1 MAEKVRSILADKGS
15 AIWSV
20 PPEATV
26 YEALILMAEKDV
38 GALPVISGGMLS
50 GIFSE
55 RDYARKVALM
65 GRSSKEMKI
74 AEIMTGDV
82 VTITPDHTVEEC
94 MRIVTEYRI
103 RHLPVI
109 EGDRLVGIIS
119 IGDLV
124 NAIISAQAATI
135 EHLSNYIS
143 GNYPS

>member
-1 MAEKVRSILADKGS
+1 MAEKVRSILNTKGS

-20 PPEATV
+20 APEATV
-26 YEALILMAEKDV
+26 FEALTLLAEKDV
-38 GALPVISGGMLS
+38 GALPVMALGKLA

-65 GRSSKEMKI
+65 GRSSKELKVS
-74 AEIMTGDV
+74 EIMTGDV
-82 VTITPDHTVEEC
+82 ITITPDHTVDEC
-94 MRIVTEYRI
+94 MRIVTDRRI

-124 NAIISAQAATI
+124 SAIISAQAATI

-143 GNYPS
+143 GSYPS

>member
-1 MAEKVRSILADKGS
+1 MSEKVRSVLADKGS

-20 PPEATV
+20 PPDATV

-38 GALPVISGGMLS
+38 GALPVIAGGMLA

-74 AEIMTGDV
+74 TEIMTGDV
-82 VTITPDHTVEEC
+82 ITITPDHTVEEC
-94 MRIVTEYRI
+94 MRIVTEHRI

-124 NAIISAQAATI
+124 NAIISEQAATI
-135 EHLSNYIS
+135 EHLSGYIS
-143 GNYPS
+143 GKYPS

>member
-1 MAEKVRSILADKGS
+1 MAEKVRSILANKGT

-20 PPEATV
+20 TPEATV
-26 YEALILMAEKDV
+26 YEALMLLAEKDV
-38 GALPVISGGMLS
+38 GALPVLSGGRLA

-65 GRSSKEMKI
+65 GRSSKEMQVS
-74 AEIMTGDV
+74 EIMTGDV
-82 VTITPDHTVEEC
+82 ITITPDHTIDEC
-94 MRIVTEYRI
+94 MRIVTDHRI
-103 RHLPVI
+103 RHLPVV
-109 EGDRLVGIIS
+109 EGDRLVGIVS

-124 NAIISAQAATI
+124 NTIISAQAATI

>member
-1 MAEKVRSILADKGS
+1 MAEKVRSILKTKGT

-20 PPEATV
+20 APEATV
-26 YEALILMAEKDV
+26 FEALTLMAEKDV
-38 GALPVISGGMLS
+38 GALPVMALGKLA

-65 GRSSKEMKI
+65 GRSSKELKVS
-74 AEIMTGDV
+74 EIMTGDV
-82 VTITPDHTVEEC
+82 ITITPDHTVDEC
-94 MRIVTEYRI
+94 MRIVTDRRI

-124 NAIISAQAATI
+124 SAIISAQAATI

-143 GNYPS
+143 GSYPS

>member
-1 MAEKVRSILADKGS
+1 MADRVRSILANKGS

-20 PPEATV
+20 TPESTV
-26 YEALILMAEKDV
+26 YEALMLMAEKDV
-38 GALPVISGGMLS
+38 GALPVVSEGKLA

-65 GRSSKEMKI
+65 GRSSKEMRVS
-74 AEIMTGDV
+74 EIMTGEV
-82 VTITPDHTVEEC
+82 ITITPDHSIDEC
-94 MRIVTEYRI
+94 MRIVTEHRI
-103 RHLPVI
+103 RHLPVV
-109 EGDRLVGIIS
+109 EGDRLVGIVS

-135 EHLSNYIS
+135 EHLSNYIT

>member
-1 MAEKVRSILADKGS
+1 MAEKVRSILANKGT

-20 PPEATV
+20 TPEATV
-26 YEALILMAEKDV
+26 YEALMLLAEKDV
-38 GALPVISGGMLS
+38 GALPVLSGGRLA

-65 GRSSKEMKI
+65 GRSSKEMQVS
-74 AEIMTGDV
+74 EIMTGDV
-82 VTITPDHTVEEC
+82 ITITPDHTIDEC
-94 MRIVTEYRI
+94 MRIVTDRRI
-103 RHLPVI
+103 RHLPVV
-109 EGDRLVGIIS
+109 EGDRLVGIVS

-124 NAIISAQAATI
+124 NTIISAQAATI

>member
-1 MAEKVRSILADKGS
+1 MADRVRAILANKGP

-20 PPEATV
+20 SPESTV
-26 YEALILMAEKDV
+26 YEALMLMAEKDV
-38 GALPVISGGMLS
+38 GALPVVSEGKLA

-65 GRSSKEMKI
+65 GRSSKEMRVS
-74 AEIMTGDV
+74 EIMTGEV
-82 VTITPDHTVEEC
+82 ITITPDHTVDEC
-94 MRIVTEYRI
+94 MRIVTEHRI
-103 RHLPVI
+103 RHLPVV
-109 EGDRLVGIIS
+109 EGDRLVGIVS

-135 EHLSNYIS
+135 EHLSNYIT

>member
-1 MAEKVRSILADKGS
+1 MAEKVRSILANKGT

-20 PPEATV
+20 TPEATV
-26 YEALILMAEKDV
+26 YEALMLLAEKDI
-38 GALPVISGGMLS
+38 GALPVLSGRKLA

-65 GRSSKEMKI
+65 GRSSKELRVS
-74 AEIMTGDV
+74 EIMTPNV
-82 VTITPDHTVEEC
+82 ITITPDHSIDEC
-94 MRIVTEYRI
+94 MMIVTEHRI
-103 RHLPVI
+103 RHLPVV
-109 EGDRLVGIIS
+109 EGDRLVGIVS

-124 NAIISAQAATI
+124 NTIISAQAATI